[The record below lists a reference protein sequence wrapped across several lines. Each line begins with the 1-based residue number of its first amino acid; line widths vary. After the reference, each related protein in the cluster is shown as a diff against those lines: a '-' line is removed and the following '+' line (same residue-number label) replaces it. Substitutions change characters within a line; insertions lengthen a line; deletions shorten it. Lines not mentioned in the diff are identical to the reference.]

1 MSSMQG
7 RIALVTGASSGIGLA
22 TAEHLAREGA
32 SVALVALP
40 GDALE
45 SAAQRCRGIGP
56 VVAVGVDLT
65 DSTQVREAFD
75 AAEALGP
82 VTAVFS
88 NSGMS
93 TVAPVIDTTDE
104 QWRRQLDV
112 NLSSGFYVCREA
124 ARRMLSRGGGG
135 AIVTTASELAHLG
148 QGGYAA
154 YTATKGGL
162 LSMTRALAA
171 ELAVHRIRVNSVSP
185 GAVDTPLLAAEFAAA
200 SDPASERAENEA
212 SVALGRIGAPLDIAA
227 AVTFLLSDSA
237 DYITGANLLV
247 DGGRASCFAVGSIA
261 RGG

>member
-1 MSSMQG
+1 MASMRG
-7 RIALVTGASSGIGLA
+7 RVALVTGASSGIGLA

-40 GDALE
+40 GDALD
-45 SAAQRCRGIGP
+45 SANERCRGIGP
-56 VVAVGVDLT
+56 TVAVGVDLT
-65 DSTQVREAFD
+65 DSTQVRDAFD

-88 NSGMS
+88 NAGMS

-124 ARRMLSRGGGG
+124 ARRMISRGG
-135 AIVTTASELAHLG
+135 AIVTTASELAHVG

-237 DYITGANLLV
+237 AYITGANLLV

>member
-1 MSSMQG
+1 MSSMRG
-7 RIALVTGASSGIGLA
+7 RVALVTGASSGIGLA

-45 SAAQRCRGIGP
+45 SAAERCRGIGP
-56 VVAVGVDLT
+56 VLAVGVDLT
-65 DSTQVREAFD
+65 DSTQVRDAFH

-88 NSGMS
+88 NAGMS

-112 NLSSGFYVCREA
+112 NLSSGFFVCREA
-124 ARRMLSRGGGG
+124 ARRMISRGGG

>member
-7 RIALVTGASSGIGLA
+7 RVALVTGASSGIGLA
-22 TAEHLAREGA
+22 TAEYLVKEGA

-40 GDALE
+40 NDALD
-45 SAAQRCRGIGP
+45 AAAKRCGDIGP
-56 VVAVGVDLT
+56 VAAVGADLT
-65 DSTQVREAFD
+65 DSAQVQEAFD

-88 NSGMS
+88 NAGMS

-124 ARRMLSRGGGG
+124 ARRMIPNGGG

-185 GAVDTPLLAAEFAAA
+185 GAVDTPLLAAEFAIA
-200 SDPASERAENEA
+200 SDPAAERAENEA

-227 AVTFLLSDSA
+227 AVTFLLSDA
-237 DYITGANLLV
+237 AGYITGANLLV

>member
-7 RIALVTGASSGIGLA
+7 RVAVVTGASSGIGLA
-22 TAEHLAREGA
+22 TAEHLARAGA

-40 GDALE
+40 SDALE
-45 SAAQRCRGIGP
+45 SATERCRGIGP
-56 VVAVGVDLT
+56 AVAVGVDLT
-65 DSTQVREAFD
+65 DSTQVRDAFD

-88 NSGMS
+88 NAGMS

-124 ARRMLSRGGGG
+124 ARRMISRGGG